1 MPMTRRL
8 KLNLTCLLVG
18 AFALVSPLAHSADRT
33 VSVAAEAELDNALTK
48 ALHQEDAAR
57 GAITSLLQR
66 DDVRSLAE
74 GYGLD
79 VRKAE
84 GAVSTLQGEELQRLS
99 LMAAQADLAL
109 AGGDQV
115 LRISLVAAL
124 LIVIIIILVT

>member
-1 MPMTRRL
+1 MTRRL

-33 VSVAAEAELDNALTK
+33 VTVATEAELDNALTK

-109 AGGDQV
+109 AGGDQI

>member
-33 VSVAAEAELDNALTK
+33 VTVATEAELDDALTK
-48 ALHQEDAAR
+48 ALHQEDVAR